1 MMNGTA
7 VHESLSEEA
16 QERFWTEEP
25 ATRNGRRRMRTR
37 IGGMH
42 CSLCTGTI
50 EDALSEHAGVD
61 EVAVSLTHEQAL
73 VEFDPERTRAEEL
86 IETLRDIGYTI
97 SDPQKAR
104 SFEEEEAELAH
115 GARRFFAAIAMS
127 LAAVALI
134 ATPASAA
141 SFLLSGAV
149 FASFV
154 AFGYLVLRGRGQ
166 AQALGAAAGLAA
178 GGLGLFFLKQLP
190 ALAPLAEWAVALL
203 AAAMTFGLAR
213 AILSKAAQAL
223 RRGILNQHVL
233 VEMGAFAGLVGGAVG
248 LAADL
253 PGYPTAPFF
262 AVSVMVLTY
271 HLFSEWLALVVKT
284 RSSQSVK
291 KLLDLQPDTA
301 RVVGTDGSE
310 KEVPA
315 GHVETGDRVRIR
327 PGERMPVDGRVLEG
341 RSGVDESLVTGE
353 SMPDEK
359 SEGDEVVGGSVN
371 QTGTL
376 LVEATDV
383 GEGSFLDRV
392 ARQVEEAQALKPPL
406 LHLVDRVLRVYTP
419 AVLTISFLAA
429 AGWLAGSF
437 ALTGAWGVERALF
450 AGLSVLVMGYPCAVG
465 ISAPLS
471 IVRGSG
477 EAADQGILMRTGE
490 AFQALRQVSH
500 VVLDKTGTLTEGQ
513 PRVRGVIPADG
524 ADEED
529 ALRLAA
535 AVEAYSEHPLAAA
548 VVRRARE
555 AEIDVPDATG
565 FASQTGK
572 GVRAEV
578 EGETVLVG
586 SPRFL
591 SEAGIDVSARQRA
604 VEAQQR
610 EGRTVIGVAAGGQ
623 LRGLLALGDAL
634 KPDAKETVQQL
645 HAKKDLETVLLTGD
659 HERTAR
665 AIAAELGIDTVRAEV
680 LPDEKADF
688 IRELQAEGERS
699 PETTSSLRSG
709 RRVAMV
715 GDGINDAPALMQADA
730 GIALGAGTDIAIESA
745 DVVILT
751 DRLTA
756 LADAYEISR
765 RGYRTMRQN
774 VALAFLFNGIG
785 IPLAATGLIYPVWAM
800 GAMAASV
807 TTIFLNSLWGRGAL
821 FFEAVRSVGR
831 PAGEQQPELA

>member
-1 MMNGTA
+1 MPRANGAARANGT
-7 VHESLSEEA
+7 LSKEA

-25 ATRNGRRRMRTR
+25 AQRPGRRRMRTR

-50 EDALSEHAGVD
+50 EDALSEKPGVD

-73 VEFDPERTRAEEL
+73 VEFDPRATRAEEL
-86 IETLRDIGYTI
+86 IETLRAIGYSI
-97 SDPQKAR
+97 SDPRKTR
-104 SFEEEEAELAH
+104 SFEEEEAELAR
-115 GARRFFAAIAMS
+115 GARRFFVAIAMS

-134 ATPASAA
+134 ASPTSTA

-166 AQALGAAAGLAA
+166 KQALGAAAGLAA
-178 GGLGLFFLKQLP
+178 GGLALFFLKQTLV
-190 ALAPLAEWAVALL
+190 LAPLVPWGVALL
-203 AAAMTFGLAR
+203 AVGMVFGLAR
-213 AILSKAAQAL
+213 SILSKAAQAL
-223 RRGILNQHVL
+223 RRRILNQHVL

-248 LAADL
+248 LATGL
-253 PGYPTAPFF
+253 PAYPTAPFF

-271 HLFSEWLALVVKT
+271 HIFSEWLALVVKT

-291 KLLDLQPDTA
+291 KLLDLQPNTA
-301 RVVGTDGSE
+301 RLVRAGGQE
-310 KEVPA
+310 REVPVEE
-315 GHVETGDRVRIR
+315 VETGDRVRIR
-327 PGERMPVDGRVLEG
+327 PGERVPVDGRVMDG

-353 SMPDEK
+353 SMPGEK
-359 SEGDEVVGGSVN
+359 REGDDVVGGSVN

-376 LVEATDV
+376 LVEATDT
-383 GEGSFLDRV
+383 GEESFLSEV
-392 ARQVEEAQALKPPL
+392 ARQVEEAQALKPAL

-419 AVLTISFLAA
+419 AVLTISALAA

-437 ALTGAWGVERALF
+437 ALTGAADVERALF

-477 EAADQGILMRTGE
+477 EAADRGILMRTGE

-500 VVLDKTGTLTEGQ
+500 VVLDKTGTLTEGR
-513 PRVRGVIPADG
+513 PRVREVISAEG
-524 ADEED
+524 ESEED
-529 ALRLAA
+529 VLRLAA
-535 AVEAYSEHPLAAA
+535 AVEAYSEHPLAEA
-548 VVRRARE
+548 VVRHARDE
-555 AEIDVPDATG
+555 DLDVPDAADFT
-565 FASQTGK
+565 SETGK
-572 GVRAEV
+572 GVRAQSV
-578 EGETVLVG
+578 EGDAVLVG

-591 SEAGIDVSARQRA
+591 TEEGVDVSDQENAI
-604 VEAQQR
+604 EAMQG
-610 EGRTVIGVAAGGQ
+610 EGHTVIGVAAGGV

-634 KPDAKETVQQL
+634 KEDAREAVQQL
-645 HAKKDLETVLLTGD
+645 RETGLETVLLTGD
-659 HERTAR
+659 NERTAR
-665 AIAAELGIDTVRAEV
+665 AIASELGIETVRADV
-680 LPDEKADF
+680 LPDEKANF
-688 IRELQAEGERS
+688 IRELQSGGGE
-699 PETTSSLRSG
+699 

-730 GIALGAGTDIAIESA
+730 GLAIGAGTDIAIESA

-756 LADAYEISR
+756 LPEAHEISR

-774 VALAFLFNGIG
+774 VVLAFLFNGIG
-785 IPLAATGLIYPVWAM
+785 IPLAATGLVYPVWAM
-800 GAMAASV
+800 VAMAASV

-821 FFEAVRSVGR
+821 FFEAVQSVGAPATGR
-831 PAGEQQPELA
+831 PVLT